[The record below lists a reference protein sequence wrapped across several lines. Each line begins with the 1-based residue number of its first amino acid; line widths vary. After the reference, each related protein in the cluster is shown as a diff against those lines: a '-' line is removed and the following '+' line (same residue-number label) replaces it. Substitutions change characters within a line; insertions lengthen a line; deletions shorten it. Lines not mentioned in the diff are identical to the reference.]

1 MMDLSDEK
9 RKIIQA
15 VTTAQRKRRK
25 VKEIEKHQSLV
36 REARSTT
43 SVLGF
48 ISISAPSDPHLT
60 VCKFLAGSDAP
71 SIREF
76 ARDFEESWFDH
87 WEEVNV

>member
-48 ISISAPSDPHLT
+48 ISISAPRIPTSLYANFLPVPMLLVFENLLVILKSLGLT
-60 VCKFLAGSDAP
+60 TGK
-71 SIREF
+71 R
-76 ARDFEESWFDH
+76 
-87 WEEVNV
+87 